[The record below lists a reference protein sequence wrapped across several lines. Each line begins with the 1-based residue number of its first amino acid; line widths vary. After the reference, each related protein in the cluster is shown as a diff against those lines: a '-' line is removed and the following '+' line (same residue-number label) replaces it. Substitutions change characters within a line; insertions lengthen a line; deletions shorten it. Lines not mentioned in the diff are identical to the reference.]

1 MGLHHR
7 HMLPVCTILG
17 MLLVVVADYIGKT
30 VVSPAEVPVG
40 IVIAIIGVPYF
51 VTLLMKRPA

>member
-1 MGLHHR
+1 
-7 HMLPVCTILG
+7 
-17 MLLVVVADYIGKT
+17 MLLVILADYIGKN

-51 VTLLMKRPA
+51 VTLLMKRPAYRRFEPHAYERQPD